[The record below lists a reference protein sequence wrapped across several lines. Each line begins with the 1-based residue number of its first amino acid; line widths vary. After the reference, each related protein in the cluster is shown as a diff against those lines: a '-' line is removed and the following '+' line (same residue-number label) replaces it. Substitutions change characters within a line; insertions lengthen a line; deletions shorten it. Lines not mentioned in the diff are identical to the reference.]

1 MFFIQLAVLAI
12 LHSQYWLAGI
22 SLGLATGTKW
32 SGLYFT
38 IALAIF
44 VLAIDLIRRRN
55 IEKVESVKEVIAE
68 DVPHRFIEFGIIPL
82 LTYLMSWSGWFLTST
97 GWDRHYSNNIL
108 KSFLHYHAE
117 ILNFHAGLTEKH
129 PYMANPW
136 SWLIMGRPTSFYYK
150 TPTGCGAQS
159 CSKEVIAL
167 GTPLLY
173 WSMAIALVVVIGIW
187 ISNRDL
193 TAAFL
198 LTVVG
203 AGYLPWF
210 LFQKRT
216 MFTFYVISFE
226 PFLILILI
234 YLLSKYLDGAVDEA
248 QLRRRK
254 AIAIAVGAI
263 YLINFLYFLPL
274 YYGITIPYNSW
285 LDHMWFSSW
294 I

>member
-1 MFFIQLAVLAI
+1 
-12 LHSQYWLAGI
+12 
-22 SLGLATGTKW
+22 
-32 SGLYFT
+32 
-38 IALAIF
+38 
-44 VLAIDLIRRRN
+44 
-55 IEKVESVKEVIAE
+55 
-68 DVPHRFIEFGIIPL
+68 
-82 LTYLMSWSGWFLTST
+82 
-97 GWDRHYSNNIL
+97 
-108 KSFLHYHAE
+108 
-117 ILNFHAGLTEKH
+117 
-129 PYMANPW
+129 
-136 SWLIMGRPTSFYYK
+136 
-150 TPTGCGAQS
+150 
-159 CSKEVIAL
+159 
-167 GTPLLY
+167 
-173 WSMAIALVVVIGIW
+173 MAIALVAVIGIW

-210 LFQKRT
+210 FFQKRT

-234 YLLSKYLDGAVDEA
+234 YLLSKFLDGAVDKA
-248 QLRRRK
+248 HLRKRK
-254 AIAIAVGAI
+254 SIAIAVGAI